1 MRKHTRILAAA
12 MTIVEAIVIISLTG
26 CSGKKVDYNMETEN
40 INTKAG
46 SDISA
51 FDDSTKWNDSFAVET
66 SDKSVDVDISADIT
80 LPDCKSM
87 SVVEVKN
94 IKVGADFKKSV
105 IEAYFGDSTVYYHD
119 IPHYTK
125 EEIYHSMEVVK
136 NEIAG
141 YQQEIDAG
149 LITEEGVSRVM
160 KSENDLLEQYEKAEP
175 SALDTREIA
184 TDYTDCNEYLGYIGN
199 VFCELRFGIAEDG
212 SLEYISADI
221 TLPDCKSMSVVEVKN
236 IKVGADFKK
245 SVIEAYFG
253 DSTVYYHDIPHY
265 TKEEIYHS
273 MEVVKNEIAGYQQ
286 EIDAGLITEEGVSR
300 VMKSEN
306 DLLEQYEKAEPSALD
321 TREIATDYTDCNEYL
336 GYIGNVFCELRF
348 GIAEDGSLEYISAQ
362 PLKAGSEGTL
372 YDDSEYG
379 YYGPP
384 SFAEEKG
391 VEGFNGGST
400 GGDTTSSYDNE
411 CALSKDEAIKK
422 AEEFQNKLGRASQVY
437 IGTSDYEWSAG
448 VIEDGDDTV
457 KTDDKE
463 SVIKDTA
470 WGYIIDYGEGVDGI
484 AFCKSLDF
492 TRNMDIWD
500 TLDNYDDFM
509 PYGSSSF
516 IVTDQGVT
524 EFTVSYPVD
533 IVNES
538 KNVELLS
545 MDTIKEII
553 KDDMTKNS
561 DQYDFTQNHTYNNL
575 KLGYIRLKDASDKDK
590 CTYVPAW
597 CLSKQDKGY
606 DRYPVYVNAI
616 DGTIIRS
623 DDLI

>member
-1 MRKHTRILAAA
+1 MTTTINNEHKKLNVPNLRFPEFQGEWEKHELGGIC
-12 MTIVEAIVIISLTG
+12 EIITDF
-26 CSGKKVDYNMETEN
+26 VA
-40 INTKAG
+40 AG
-46 SDISA
+46 SFASLRENVKYYQEDNYA
-51 FDDSTKWNDSFAVET
+51 QLVRTVDLKKDFTNNDFVYVDEFAYDFLWRVQLKEPNI
-66 SDKSVDVDISADIT
+66 V
-80 LPDCKSM
+80 LPNIGANIGEKYYVSPKDLPK
-87 SVVEVKN
+87 EKN
-94 IKVGADFKKSV
+94 VLGPNAILLRSKC
-105 IEAYFGDSTVYYHD
+105 
-119 IPHYTK
+119 
-125 EEIYHSMEVVK
+125 
-136 NEIAG
+136 
-141 YQQEIDAG
+141 
-149 LITEEGVSRVM
+149 
-160 KSENDLLEQYEKAEP
+160 ND
-175 SALDTREIA
+175 THF
-184 TDYTDCNEYLGYIGN
+184 
-199 VFCELRFGIAEDG
+199 VFFRL
-212 SLEYISADI
+212 S
-221 TLPDCKSMSVVEVKN
+221 
-236 IKVGADFKK
+236 
-245 SVIEAYFG
+245 
-253 DSTVYYHDIPHY
+253 
-265 TKEEIYHS
+265 
-273 MEVVKNEIAGYQQ
+273 
-286 EIDAGLITEEGVSR
+286 
-300 VMKSEN
+300 
-306 DLLEQYEKAEPSALD
+306 
-321 TREIATDYTDCNEYL
+321 
-336 GYIGNVFCELRF
+336 
-348 GIAEDGSLEYISAQ
+348 
-362 PLKAGSEGTL
+362 
-372 YDDSEYG
+372 
-379 YYGPP
+379 
-384 SFAEEKG
+384 
-391 VEGFNGGST
+391 
-400 GGDTTSSYDNE
+400 TSSYDNE

-492 TRNMDIWD
+492 TRNMDIWE
-500 TLDNYDDFM
+500 TPDNYDDFM

>member
-51 FDDSTKWNDSFAVET
+51 FDDSTKWNDSFSVET

-105 IEAYFGDSTVYYHD
+105 IEAYFGYSTVYYHD

-136 NEIAG
+136 NE
-141 YQQEIDAG
+141 
-149 LITEEGVSRVM
+149 
-160 KSENDLLEQYEKAEP
+160 
-175 SALDTREIA
+175 
-184 TDYTDCNEYLGYIGN
+184 YLGYIGN
-199 VFCELRFGIAEDG
+199 VFCEL
-212 SLEYISADI
+212 S
-221 TLPDCKSMSVVEVKN
+221 
-236 IKVGADFKK
+236 
-245 SVIEAYFG
+245 
-253 DSTVYYHDIPHY
+253 
-265 TKEEIYHS
+265 
-273 MEVVKNEIAGYQQ
+273 
-286 EIDAGLITEEGVSR
+286 
-300 VMKSEN
+300 
-306 DLLEQYEKAEPSALD
+306 
-321 TREIATDYTDCNEYL
+321 
-336 GYIGNVFCELRF
+336 F

-362 PLKAGSEGTL
+362 PLKAGSEGTS
-372 YDDSEYG
+372 YDSSEYG

-384 SFAEEKG
+384 SFEQEQG
-391 VEGFNGGST
+391 VGGLNGGST
-400 GGDTTSSYDNE
+400 GGDTTSGYDNE
-411 CALSKDEAIKK
+411 CVLTKDEAVKK

-492 TRNMDIWD
+492 TRNMDIWEK
-500 TLDNYDDFM
+500 LDNYDDFM

-524 EFTVSYPVD
+524 EFNVSYPVD

-561 DQYDFTQNHTYNNL
+561 DQYDFTQNHIYNNL
-575 KLGYIRLKDASDKDK
+575 KLGYIRLKDASAKDK
-590 CTYVPAW
+590 YTYVPAW

>member
-51 FDDSTKWNDSFAVET
+51 FDDSTKWNDSFSVET

-105 IEAYFGDSTVYYHD
+105 IEAYFGYSTVYYHD

-175 SALDTREIA
+175 SALDTRE
-184 TDYTDCNEYLGYIGN
+184 
-199 VFCELRFGIAEDG
+199 
-212 SLEYISADI
+212 
-221 TLPDCKSMSVVEVKN
+221 K
-236 IKVGADFKK
+236 
-245 SVIEAYFG
+245 
-253 DSTVYYHDIPHY
+253 
-265 TKEEIYHS
+265 
-273 MEVVKNEIAGYQQ
+273 
-286 EIDAGLITEEGVSR
+286 
-300 VMKSEN
+300 
-306 DLLEQYEKAEPSALD
+306 
-321 TREIATDYTDCNEYL
+321 ATDYTDCNEYL

-362 PLKAGSEGTL
+362 PLKAGSEGTS
-372 YDDSEYG
+372 YDSSEYG

-384 SFAEEKG
+384 SFAEEQG
-391 VEGFNGGST
+391 VGGLNGGST

-411 CALSKDEAIKK
+411 CVLNKEEAVKK

-457 KTDDKE
+457 KTDDTE

-492 TRNMDIWD
+492 TRNMDIWEN
-500 TLDNYDDFM
+500 LDNYDDFM
-509 PYGSSSF
+509 PYGNSSF

-590 CTYVPAW
+590 YTYVPAW

-616 DGTIIRS
+616 DGTIIRI

>member
-1 MRKHTRILAAA
+1 MKRKN
-12 MTIVEAIVIISLTG
+12 VIISALVLAIALTG

-175 SALDTREIA
+175 SALDTREKA

-212 SLEYISADI
+212 SLEYISA
-221 TLPDCKSMSVVEVKN
+221 K
-236 IKVGADFKK
+236 
-245 SVIEAYFG
+245 
-253 DSTVYYHDIPHY
+253 
-265 TKEEIYHS
+265 
-273 MEVVKNEIAGYQQ
+273 
-286 EIDAGLITEEGVSR
+286 
-300 VMKSEN
+300 
-306 DLLEQYEKAEPSALD
+306 
-321 TREIATDYTDCNEYL
+321 
-336 GYIGNVFCELRF
+336 
-348 GIAEDGSLEYISAQ
+348 

-391 VEGFNGGST
+391 VEGFNGGAT

-457 KTDDKE
+457 KTGDKE

-492 TRNMDIWD
+492 TRNMDIWE

-590 CTYVPAW
+590 YTYVPAW

-616 DGTIIRS
+616 DGTIIRI

>member
-1 MRKHTRILAAA
+1 MRKHTRMLTAA
-12 MTIVEAIVIISLTG
+12 MTIVEAIVIISLAG

-51 FDDSTKWNDSFAVET
+51 FDDSTKWNDSFSVET
-66 SDKSVDVDISADIT
+66 SDGSVDVDISAGIT

-87 SVVEVKN
+87 SVVEVQN

-125 EEIYHSMEVVK
+125 EEIQHSIEVVK

-149 LITEEGVSRVM
+149 DLTEDGISRVM
-160 KSENDLLEQYEKAEP
+160 KTENDLLEQYEKAEP

-184 TDYTDCNEYLGYIGN
+184 TDYTDCNEYLGYIGDI
-199 VFCELRFGIAEDG
+199 FCDLMFGI
-212 SLEYISADI
+212 
-221 TLPDCKSMSVVEVKN
+221 T
-236 IKVGADFKK
+236 
-245 SVIEAYFG
+245 
-253 DSTVYYHDIPHY
+253 
-265 TKEEIYHS
+265 
-273 MEVVKNEIAGYQQ
+273 
-286 EIDAGLITEEGVSR
+286 
-300 VMKSEN
+300 
-306 DLLEQYEKAEPSALD
+306 
-321 TREIATDYTDCNEYL
+321 
-336 GYIGNVFCELRF
+336 
-348 GIAEDGSLEYISAQ
+348 EDGSLEYISAQ
-362 PLKAGSEGTL
+362 PLKAGSEGTS

-384 SFAEEKG
+384 SFKDEKG
-391 VEGFNGGST
+391 VESYNGGST
-400 GGDTTSSYDNE
+400 GEDTTSAYDNE
-411 CALSKDEAIKK
+411 CVLSKDEAVKK
-422 AEEFQNKLGRASQVY
+422 AEEFQKKLGRASQVY

-457 KTDDKE
+457 KTDDTE
-463 SVIKDTA
+463 SNSKDTA
-470 WGYIIDYGEGVDGI
+470 WGYIVDYGAGVDNI

-492 TRNMDIWD
+492 TRNMDIWE
-500 TLDNYDDFM
+500 TLDNYDDFT

-524 EFTVSYPVD
+524 EFTVYYPVD

-561 DQYDFTQNHTYNNL
+561 DHYDFAKNHTYNNL
-575 KLGYIRLKDASDKDK
+575 KLGYLRLKDVSDKDK
-590 CTYVPAW
+590 YTYVPAW

-616 DGTIIRS
+616 DGTIIRI

>member
-26 CSGKKVDYNMETEN
+26 CSGKKIDYGNESESKETKNM
-40 INTKAG
+40 
-46 SDISA
+46 SA
-51 FDDSTKWNDSFAVET
+51 L
-66 SDKSVDVDISADIT
+66 ADIRADSGWNENFT
-80 LPDCKSM
+80 IQTGNGEKTVYVNANIVVPDFDNM

-105 IEAYFGDSTVYYHD
+105 IEAYFGYSTVYYHD

-175 SALDTREIA
+175 SALDTRE
-184 TDYTDCNEYLGYIGN
+184 
-199 VFCELRFGIAEDG
+199 
-212 SLEYISADI
+212 
-221 TLPDCKSMSVVEVKN
+221 K
-236 IKVGADFKK
+236 
-245 SVIEAYFG
+245 
-253 DSTVYYHDIPHY
+253 
-265 TKEEIYHS
+265 
-273 MEVVKNEIAGYQQ
+273 
-286 EIDAGLITEEGVSR
+286 
-300 VMKSEN
+300 
-306 DLLEQYEKAEPSALD
+306 
-321 TREIATDYTDCNEYL
+321 ATDYTDCNEYL

-422 AEEFQNKLGRASQVY
+422 AEEFQNKLGMASQVY

-492 TRNMDIWD
+492 TRNMDIWE
-500 TLDNYDDFM
+500 TPDNYDDFM

>member
-51 FDDSTKWNDSFAVET
+51 FDDSTKWNDSFSVET

-87 SVVEVKN
+87 SVVEVQN

-175 SALDTREIA
+175 SALDTRE
-184 TDYTDCNEYLGYIGN
+184 
-199 VFCELRFGIAEDG
+199 
-212 SLEYISADI
+212 
-221 TLPDCKSMSVVEVKN
+221 K
-236 IKVGADFKK
+236 
-245 SVIEAYFG
+245 
-253 DSTVYYHDIPHY
+253 
-265 TKEEIYHS
+265 
-273 MEVVKNEIAGYQQ
+273 
-286 EIDAGLITEEGVSR
+286 
-300 VMKSEN
+300 
-306 DLLEQYEKAEPSALD
+306 
-321 TREIATDYTDCNEYL
+321 ATDYTDCNEYL

-384 SFAEEKG
+384 SFAEEQG
-391 VEGFNGGST
+391 VGGLNGGST
-400 GGDTTSSYDNE
+400 GGDTTSAYDNE
-411 CALSKDEAIKK
+411 CALSKDEAVKK

-448 VIEDGDDTV
+448 VIEDG
-457 KTDDKE
+457 
-463 SVIKDTA
+463 
-470 WGYIIDYGEGVDGI
+470 EGVNGI

-492 TRNMDIWD
+492 TRNMDIWE

-524 EFTVSYPVD
+524 EFSVSYPVD

-561 DQYDFTQNHTYNNL
+561 EQYDFTQNHTYNNL

-590 CTYVPAW
+590 YTYVPAW

-616 DGTIIRS
+616 DGTIIRL